1 MNKYIKKIGRFIEKL
16 NDADGNVYMD
26 IWSLIHLLS
35 GVIVSVIMKRY
46 GYNFMSIFLVG
57 NISHLYYE
65 YLDYKKYDVLAEND
79 NRLLKKL
86 VEKMKMRNENVMSWI
101 MPTKG
106 IYNSI
111 WDHLFHIIGLFI
123 GYGMYERL
131 KGMVGIFWVLLIL
144 FWLKKL
150 VLEVMFNSLN
160 LKNKEDVKRYVR
172 S

>member
-1 MNKYIKKIGRFIEKL
+1 MKEEATNEM
-16 NDADGNVYMD
+16 GNEYVD

-65 YLDYKKYDVLAEND
+65 YVDYKKYNVLVED
-79 NRLLKKL
+79 NKRLLKKL
-86 VEKMKMRNENVMSWI
+86 VDIMKKRDENIMSWM

-111 WDHLFHIIGLFI
+111 WDQIFHIIGLFV
-123 GYGMYERL
+123 GYGMYKRL
-131 KGMVGIFWVLLIL
+131 KGLVGIFWLLLIL

-150 VLEVMFNSLN
+150 VLEVMFDSLN
-160 LKNKEDVKRYVR
+160 LKDKNDVKRYVR